1 MDKENP
7 ISAHVE
13 KLPEYHILRQCTE
26 GAEAPVLSIAVPTY
40 KRFELLKETLDSI
53 FALDFLVPIEV
64 LVVDNDPAN
73 FELAYQEI
81 SRYDSHSFTYYK
93 NIENLGMFGNWNQCL
108 KLAKGQYVTILHDD
122 DLLLPAFAAQI
133 NELLH
138 DSNTAPAIMGFKV
151 GILDLRENRPES
163 VAVKSGAL
171 KQLLKRVMYG
181 KADLAV
187 DSGAVDLFFAN
198 LFCGTL
204 GVVMN
209 REMALSIG
217 GFNAEWYPI
226 ADYEFWC
233 RWATHFGNIQVIQQE
248 VGLYR
253 MQQNES
259 LNLEVRKNYIKFS
272 TALRLQMIAEHAV
285 PQFLKYFIG
294 VIAAVQRK
302 LVDLDW
308 RTKDEADQVLFRV
321 ITLRVWRIVTGML
334 ISVARKPENAK
345 RLS

>member
-1 MDKENP
+1 MDRGDFINTHAEP
-7 ISAHVE
+7 V
-13 KLPEYHILRQCTE
+13 EYHVLRQAIQAKE
-26 GAEAPVLSIAVPTY
+26 LPILSIAVPTY
-40 KRFELLKETLDSI
+40 KRFGLLKETLDSI
-53 FALDFLVPIEV
+53 FALDFSVPVEV
-64 LVVDNDPAN
+64 LVVDNDPDS
-73 FELAYQEI
+73 FELAYQEL
-81 SRYDSHSFTYYK
+81 SRYGNHSFSYYK

-108 KLAKGQYVTILHDD
+108 KLAKGKYVTILHDD

-133 NELLH
+133 NALLH
-138 DSNTAPAIMGFKV
+138 EGNTAPAIIGFKV
-151 GILDLRENRPES
+151 GILDLRENRPVS
-163 VAVKSGAL
+163 VVKKLGIL
-171 KQLLKRVMYG
+171 KRLLKRVVYG

-187 DSGAVDLFFAN
+187 DSGAVDLFFSN

-253 MQQNES
+253 MQQNQS

-272 TALRLQMIAEHAV
+272 TALRLQMVAEHAV
-285 PQFLKYFIG
+285 PHFLKYFIG
-294 VIAAVQRK
+294 VIARMQRK

-308 RTKDEADQVLFRV
+308 RTKDASGSDSNSSFVFKGYKGYFSSSQTDMRLVPP
-321 ITLRVWRIVTGML
+321 
-334 ISVARKPENAK
+334 SVKI
-345 RLS
+345 L